1 MSANVIT
8 RTFATLAETFPIR
21 IVELDGKPWFVAVD
35 VCHALGFNLSAG
47 AAPHM
52 KKMAHD
58 ERRVLKAGDLPKSVL
73 GSAPSIAVISESG
86 LYKLIMRSDKPEAR
100 RFQDWVTRDVLPA
113 IRKDGAYIMGE
124 EKVATGE
131 MDEDAFIQ
139 KAYEMLKRKVERLAQ
154 EKERLALENKKMAT
168 KAVVFDN
175 CVALRKESL
184 TTFVRTLNGIN
195 TMAIKRDLADQGYLY
210 RSVETNQYRVHAKY
224 RDTLFIEKLK
234 VHPARPYYQIIPTA
248 EGKKLIV
255 QLYQEGKLTMRKSF
269 AA

>member
-1 MSANVIT
+1 MSNVSI
-8 RTFATLAETFPIR
+8 FKFENKAEIR
-21 IVELDGKPWFVAVD
+21 LVEIDGSPWFVAKD
-35 VCHALGFNLSAG
+35 VCG
-47 AAPHM
+47 
-52 KKMAHD
+52 
-58 ERRVLKAGDLPKSVL
+58 VL
-73 GSAPSIAVISESG
+73 GLTNTSQSIRPLASDEKGVNRIDTPGGAQDLSCISESG
-86 LYKLIMRSDKPEAR
+86 LYKLVMRSDKAIAR

-124 EKVATGE
+124 EKVAIGE
-131 MDEDAFIQ
+131 LDEETFIQ

-195 TMAIKRDLADQGYLY
+195 TMTIKRDLADQGYLY

-224 RDTLFIEKLK
+224 RDTLFIEKLIA
-234 VHPARPYYQIIPTA
+234 HPLRPYYQIIPTA

-255 QLYQEGKLTMRKSF
+255 QLYQEGKLTMKKSF
-269 AA
+269 VA